1 MENTATYIHFFVYV
15 QVGSTQ
21 FKAVSVRSEKTI
33 CAPTFIHSVHNKLI
47 RFASPM
53 CFYTAPLL
61 TLSELRLSS
70 LYLRLSF
77 VYICLS
83 FLYFYL
89 SLCLVPTFIHSV
101 HKLLPSAWALSFL
114 HPCYCCR
121 VCLSLSSLYAWLPF
135 AYLCLSFLYFRLS
148 FLVLYPELPLI
159 YHAAIPTVFGCS
171 SQQLQ

>member
-1 MENTATYIHFFVYV
+1 MMENTATCMHFFV
-15 QVGSTQ
+15 
-21 FKAVSVRSEKTI
+21 SEKTI

-47 RFASPM
+47 HFASPVR
-53 CFYTAPLL
+53 FYTAPLI

-101 HKLLPSAWALSFL
+101 HELLPSAWALFFTAL
-114 HPCYCCR
+114 
-121 VCLSLSSLYAWLPF
+121 LLL
-135 AYLCLSFLYFRLS
+135 
-148 FLVLYPELPLI
+148 
-159 YHAAIPTVFGCS
+159 
-171 SQQLQ
+171 

>member
-1 MENTATYIHFFVYV
+1 MMENTATYIHFFV
-15 QVGSTQ
+15 
-21 FKAVSVRSEKTI
+21 SEKTI
-33 CAPTFIHSVHNKLI
+33 CAPTFIHSAHNKLI
-47 RFASPM
+47 HFASPV

-83 FLYFYL
+83 FLYSYL

-101 HKLLPSAWALSFL
+101 HKLLPSTWALFFCTL
-114 HPCYCCR
+114 VIAVR

-135 AYLCLSFLYFRLS
+135 AGVPLFSLSVLPSFLPRTIPRASFDLS
-148 FLVLYPELPLI
+148 RSYPDSVWMQQSTTAVVVDYDS
-159 YHAAIPTVFGCS
+159 YH
-171 SQQLQ
+171 LMR